1 MARRRRRERI
11 EDNHKEDVMR
21 SHQPTLVVVMLA
33 LVASAVILVPADP
46 FAAERS
52 RPAAVSIPA
61 IKSVAGRWSGILY
74 GRPGGERARDW
85 IELALQEDGTY
96 TFASPRT
103 YGVFSGSG
111 TVGLADGRLI
121 AEGEQARVT
130 FTLYQGGG
138 KRFLRAEGTMASGQP
153 LRADLYPAR

>member
-1 MARRRRRERI
+1 
-11 EDNHKEDVMR
+11 MR
-21 SHQPTLVVVMLA
+21 SHQPTIVFVMLA

-52 RPAAVSIPA
+52 RPAAVSIPD

-85 IELALQEDGTY
+85 VELALQEDGTY
-96 TFASPRT
+96 TFASTRT

-121 AEGEQARVT
+121 AEGETARVT